1 MGMGRDGIR
10 AVGFL
15 VRVRLDVGPGFWVGA
30 VGYSVD
36 FASDL
41 LT

>member
-15 VRVRLDVGPGFWVGA
+15 VRVRLVVGSGFCVRA
-30 VGYSVD
+30 VDYRVD
-36 FASDL
+36 FASAL